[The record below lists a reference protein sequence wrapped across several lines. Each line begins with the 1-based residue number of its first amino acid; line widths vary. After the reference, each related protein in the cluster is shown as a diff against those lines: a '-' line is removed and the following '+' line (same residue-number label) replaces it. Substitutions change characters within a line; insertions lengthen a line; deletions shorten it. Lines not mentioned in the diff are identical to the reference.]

1 MGSVNNYNLSIDT
14 TVQIYDR
21 FYGYQQQVQV
31 EEYDAVY
38 SYFKSVFKNDAV
50 TESAQNFTVSLF
62 RISRLTNIPV
72 MTLLQQLQGMSG
84 PQITLTLAYYL
95 NSARSRST
103 LLGLNVPSQT
113 NYYVTRNIRI

>member
-1 MGSVNNYNLSIDT
+1 MGSVNNYNHSLDT

-21 FYGYQQQVQV
+21 FYGYQQNVQV

-38 SYFKSVFKNDAV
+38 SYFKSVFKDTV
-50 TESAQNFTVSLF
+50 TTEAAQNFTVSLF
-62 RISRLTNIPV
+62 RISRLSGTPV
-72 MTLLQQLQGMSG
+72 MTLLQQFQGMTG

-103 LLGLNVPSQT
+103 LLGLNVPTQT
-113 NYYVTRNIRI
+113 NYYVAHNIRI